1 LDEDEIKARIEKEKE
16 REEKIG
22 RDELLKMKN
31 ERAKEISMARILT
44 QEEHQKIKAEQA
56 MKGVVDI
63 RRNLKSQL
71 ETSNS
76 ANKVS
81 LSKIETVTSRRKHD
95 KESRLATVLAGR
107 EDRPAYGKAKRQK
120 YNPNAST
127 TNKDKKKNQPFF
139 MIKHK
144 VSKKQSGRS
153 YAQKKKALSESLK
166 KQIKG
171 YKH

>member
-1 LDEDEIKARIEKEKE
+1 
-16 REEKIG
+16 
-22 RDELLKMKN
+22 
-31 ERAKEISMARILT
+31 
-44 QEEHQKIKAEQA
+44 

>member
-1 LDEDEIKARIEKEKE
+1 MFL
-16 REEKIG
+16 IG
-22 RDELLKMKN
+22 FAWVKM
-31 ERAKEISMARILT
+31 SF
-44 QEEHQKIKAEQA
+44 Q
-56 MKGVVDI
+56 
-63 RRNLKSQL
+63 
-71 ETSNS
+71 
-76 ANKVS
+76 
-81 LSKIETVTSRRKHD
+81 KHD